1 MKFTKSELTEMIERS
16 IHKGRNLTNWEN
28 SFLESISDQLTR
40 TGSLS
45 EKQEEIL
52 ERIYVDKVP

>member
-1 MKFTKSELTEMIERS
+1 MKYTKSELTDMIQRS
-16 IHKGRNLTNWEN
+16 IDEGRNLTNWEN
-28 SFLESISDQLTR
+28 SFLESLSDQLTR

-52 ERIYVDKVP
+52 ERIYCDKVP